1 VTKQLMQSIAIV
13 FHPLMMPTFSFLLI
27 NAILPDL
34 IRPQGW
40 IMIPFLFITTFLI
53 PLFGVSILRYSGS
66 ISSLSLENREERFLP
81 FLFVTIFYCITT
93 VMFVVKI
100 ELNGTV
106 SIILIATTLLLFLLM
121 LVSLFYKISIH
132 AAGVGGVVGFLTVL
146 SFNHPESGMI
156 DVLLV
161 SIILS
166 GLVMSSRLYL
176 NVHTPREILAGGILG
191 ILICFGAMYFFG

>member
-1 VTKQLMQSIAIV
+1 MTKHLMQSIAVV
-13 FHPLMMPTFSFLLI
+13 FHPLLMPTFSFLLI
-27 NAILPDL
+27 NAILPEL

-93 VMFVVKI
+93 VMFVMKI
-100 ELNGTV
+100 EMNGTV
-106 SIILIATTLLLFLLM
+106 SIILITTTLLIFILM

-132 AAGVGGVVGFLTVL
+132 AAGVGGVVGFLAVL
-146 SFNHPESGMI
+146 ASNHPESGMI
-156 DVLLV
+156 HALLV

-176 NVHTPREILAGGILG
+176 NVHTPREILAGSVLG
-191 ILICFGAMYFFG
+191 ILICFGSMYFFG

>member
-1 VTKQLMQSIAIV
+1 
-13 FHPLMMPTFSFLLI
+13 
-27 NAILPDL
+27 
-34 IRPQGW
+34 
-40 IMIPFLFITTFLI
+40 
-53 PLFGVSILRYSGS
+53 
-66 ISSLSLENREERFLP
+66 
-81 FLFVTIFYCITT
+81 
-93 VMFVVKI
+93 MFVVKI

>member
-1 VTKQLMQSIAIV
+1 MQSIAIV

-34 IRPQGW
+34 IRPLGW

-66 ISSLSLENREERFLP
+66 ISSLTLENREERFLP

-93 VMFVVKI
+93 VMFVMKI
-100 ELNGTV
+100 EVNGTV
-106 SIILIATTLLLFLLM
+106 SIILITTTLLIFILM
-121 LVSLFYKISIH
+121 LISLFYKISIH
-132 AAGVGGVVGFLTVL
+132 AAGVGGVIGFLTVL
-146 SFNHPESGMI
+146 SFNHPDSGMI
-156 DVLLV
+156 DVLLI
-161 SIILS
+161 SIVLS

-176 NVHTPREILAGGILG
+176 NLHTPREILAGSILG
-191 ILICFGAMYFFG
+191 LLICYGAMHFFG